1 MTSLNEDPP
10 NSPPPTSRLRT
21 IGREV
26 LINAGIIGLVVLAMM
41 WWQREGQKGG
51 GGKLTVGAPAPPFSL
66 RNIHTGESV
75 SLESLQ
81 GRPTI
86 VNFWATWCGPCV
98 RELPIMEALHHSG
111 GTRYQLVTITQEPPS
126 VVIPF
131 LAQRG
136 LTLPTLFDPGGA
148 VGSAYRATQ
157 IPTTVILDGDGR
169 IVHDFSGGAYEDILR
184 EHMARLTVDSP
195 RAADP

>member
-1 MTSLNEDPP
+1 MSSPFDLESLNNE
-10 NSPPPTSRLRT
+10 
-21 IGREV
+21 
-26 LINAGIIGLVVLAMM
+26 II
-41 WWQREGQKGG
+41 
-51 GGKLTVGAPAPPFSL
+51 
-66 RNIHTGESV
+66 
-75 SLESLQ
+75 SLESLR
-81 GRPTI
+81 GKNVYI
-86 VNFWATWCGPCV
+86 DVWATWCGPCV
-98 RELPIMEALHHSG
+98 RELPVMEALHQSG
-111 GTRYQLVTITQEPPS
+111 GARYQLVTITQEPPS

-184 EHMARLTVDSP
+184 DHMARLTVDSP
-195 RAADP
+195 RADP